1 MEEWSEFFHS
11 IPTTIDALSDNYSFA
26 LAYGRVGTQTME
38 KVSVSL
44 SNAYYYGS
52 QIKRDGIR
60 HYSELKPLERKE
72 LPPIEDL
79 NQYLPDCLK
88 LIIKKRKLI
97 NRDRCDATAYL
108 YDMKYDQEDIMEF
121 YGETND
127 EREFKSNFISCGKQL
142 LKGSNNNRRF
152 MSMSCETMMNGNYLR
167 TGAEELCCPH
177 RKSTNDNNEARKACF
192 STLVK
197 PPIYFYHPVDYV
209 TLHFNKK

>member
-1 MEEWSEFFHS
+1 
-11 IPTTIDALSDNYSFA
+11 
-26 LAYGRVGTQTME
+26 ME

-142 LKGSNNNRRF
+142 LKGSNNNNRRF